1 MLYETILVED
11 RNGIRTIT
19 LNRPTKLNSINY
31 DVISELE
38 EAVNSSQYNDEVRVV
53 VLKGSG
59 RAFCAGDDLKG
70 MGTDKNPAPDDH
82 ITNRVDIGY
91 PRLIKSLRELRKPVI
106 GFIHGYALGAGCD
119 LALSCDMIIATEK
132 TKFGLVF
139 SQRGLVGGTVLLPNL
154 IGYQKACELLFSG
167 DMFTALE
174 AKQMGIVNYTAP
186 SYNETELI
194 VNDWAYRLSNSAT
207 TALGLM
213 KRSINQSIGESLE
226 RAIDIQKSMT
236 VEVYHTKDQLEGK
249 QAFIEKRD
257 PKFIGK

>member
-1 MLYETILVED
+1 MLYETILVENHD
-11 RNGIRTIT
+11 GIRTIT

-38 EAVNSSQYNDEVRVV
+38 HAVNSSQYNDEVRVV

-70 MGTDKNPAPDDH
+70 MGTEKNPSPDDH
-82 ITNRVDIGY
+82 IVNRVDIGY

-119 LALSCDMIIATEK
+119 LALSCDMIFATEE

-139 SQRGLVGGTVLLPNL
+139 AQRGLVGGTILLPTL

-167 DMFTALE
+167 NMFTAQE
-174 AKQMGIVNYTAP
+174 AKNMGIVNYVAP
-186 SYNETELI
+186 TYEEIESMVNE
-194 VNDWAYRLSNSAT
+194 WATRFSKSPT

-213 KRSINQSIGESLE
+213 KQSINQGIGASLE
-226 RAIDIQKSMT
+226 RSIDIQKHMT
-236 VEVYHTKDQLEGK
+236 VGVYHTKDSSEGK
-249 QAFIEKRD
+249 QAFVEKREAN
-257 PKFIGK
+257 FIGK